1 MVFLAVVTR
10 GRESVSDVAADP
22 ICQSPRGGGGTVL
35 GFEGDGEDR
44 KTGTRLW
51 SEVSHLSFPSRSIWP
66 DVRAGETVFGVEGSG
81 WQSSAVSAPPPKKCS
96 QSWTRV
102 NDDCVKCRRGRQ

>member
-1 MVFLAVVTR
+1 MVFLALVTR

-66 DVRAGETVFGVEGSG
+66 GETVFGVEGG
-81 WQSSAVSAPPPKKCS
+81 PPPRRNAPKVR
-96 QSWTRV
+96 RV
-102 NDDCVKCRRGRQ
+102 